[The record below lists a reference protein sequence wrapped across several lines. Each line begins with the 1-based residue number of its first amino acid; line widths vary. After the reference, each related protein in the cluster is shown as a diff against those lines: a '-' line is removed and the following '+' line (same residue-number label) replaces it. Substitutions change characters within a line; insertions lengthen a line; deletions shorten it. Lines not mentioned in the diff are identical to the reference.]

1 MSYLGLTDKKI
12 DLNNFLLK
20 NVRKNIFLLNMNYQM
35 YLEYYDIS
43 MKFDFSEK
51 YKKEPRIKIDFNIN
65 GLDNV
70 PF

>member
-1 MSYLGLTDKKI
+1 
-12 DLNNFLLK
+12 
-20 NVRKNIFLLNMNYQM
+20 M

-70 PF
+70 PFILDICLEQINIQNKLCNF